1 MKSILKFCQRYMEV
15 TILIASQYKYHVTSK
30 YHHAPKQAWQ
40 TRVLIQCRYGLSGVR
55 LFNLMVILFIF
66 LIILNIWIY
75 YTIVFADLRFASID
89 YGKTN
94 ESGGKVR
101 L

>member
-1 MKSILKFCQRYMEV
+1 M
-15 TILIASQYKYHVTSK
+15 
-30 YHHAPKQAWQ
+30 
-40 TRVLIQCRYGLSGVR
+40 
-55 LFNLMVILFIF
+55 NLLH
-66 LIILNIWIY
+66 NH
-75 YTIVFADLRFASID
+75 FADLRFASID

>member
-1 MKSILKFCQRYMEV
+1 MVCEDHFETYKFITQS
-15 TILIASQYKYHVTSK
+15 L
-30 YHHAPKQAWQ
+30 
-40 TRVLIQCRYGLSGVR
+40 
-55 LFNLMVILFIF
+55 
-66 LIILNIWIY
+66 
-75 YTIVFADLRFASID
+75 FADLRFASID

>member
-1 MKSILKFCQRYMEV
+1 M
-15 TILIASQYKYHVTSK
+15 
-30 YHHAPKQAWQ
+30 
-40 TRVLIQCRYGLSGVR
+40 
-55 LFNLMVILFIF
+55 NLLHNHF
-66 LIILNIWIY
+66 
-75 YTIVFADLRFASID
+75 FADLRFASID

>member
-1 MKSILKFCQRYMEV
+1 MASYPV
-15 TILIASQYKYHVTSK
+15 TFGAFSMCI
-30 YHHAPKQAWQ
+30 
-40 TRVLIQCRYGLSGVR
+40 
-55 LFNLMVILFIF
+55 FIVVHERP
-66 LIILNIWIY
+66 IY
-75 YTIVFADLRFASID
+75 EFITQSLFADLRFASID

>member
-1 MKSILKFCQRYMEV
+1 MKITFKFAHIKINSC
-15 TILIASQYKYHVTSK
+15 
-30 YHHAPKQAWQ
+30 
-40 TRVLIQCRYGLSGVR
+40 
-55 LFNLMVILFIF
+55 
-66 LIILNIWIY
+66 
-75 YTIVFADLRFASID
+75 FADLRFASID